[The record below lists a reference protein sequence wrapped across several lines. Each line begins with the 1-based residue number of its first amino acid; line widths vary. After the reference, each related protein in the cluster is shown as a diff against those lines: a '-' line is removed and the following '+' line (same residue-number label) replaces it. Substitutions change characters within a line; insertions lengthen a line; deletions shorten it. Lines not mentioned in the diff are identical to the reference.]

1 MKKKIEIEG
10 KIARIYYNEC
20 EACTPF
26 GIVPDN
32 SDQPKSV
39 CELIIDK
46 LSDKGVELDLN
57 EDRFY
62 EGKRDDEGK
71 WCEELNENIAKI
83 IGKKIKVTV
92 EIDES
97 QI

>member
-1 MKKKIEIEG
+1 MEKKIEIEG
-10 KIARIYYNEC
+10 KIACIYYNEC

-26 GIVPDN
+26 GIVPDK

-46 LSDKGVELDLN
+46 FGDKGVELDLN

-62 EGKRDDEGK
+62 EGKRDDKGK
-71 WCEELNENIAKI
+71 WCEELDGNIAKI

-92 EIDES
+92 EIEDER
-97 QI
+97 